1 MLQEREVKVD
11 AKRRSALPVDV
22 MRDAGI
28 NVGDNLVISVMGP
41 GHIVLRTRAAVLA
54 EVRAEIV
61 AAFTDAAPAG
71 PDAIS
76 AMRTERDRDAELV
89 DSLLGADDSRDPVV
103 VQARGAALLDRL
115 GL

>member
-11 AKRRSALPVDV
+11 AKRRSALPVEV

-28 NVGDNLVISVMGP
+28 SIGDNLVISVMGP

-61 AAFTDAAPAG
+61 AAFAQAAPAG
-71 PDAIS
+71 PDAGDAIR
-76 AMRTERDRDAELV
+76 AERDLDAELV
-89 DSLLGADDSRDPVV
+89 DSRLGVDDPRDPDV

>member
-1 MLQEREVKVD
+1 MLKGREVKVD

-28 NVGDNLVISVMGP
+28 AVGDNLVISVVGP
-41 GHIVLRTRAAVLA
+41 GRIMLRTRAAVLD
-54 EVRAEIV
+54 EVRAEII
-61 AAFTDAAPAG
+61 AAFAVEAAIA

-76 AMRTERDRDAELV
+76 VMRGERDKDAERA
-89 DSLLGADDSRDPVV
+89 DGRLGIDEPRDPEV

>member
-28 NVGDNLVISVMGP
+28 SIGDSLVISVLGP

-61 AAFTDAAPAG
+61 AAFTQAAPAG
-71 PDAIS
+71 PDVVA
-76 AMRTERDRDAELV
+76 AMRTERDLDAELV
-89 DSLLGADDSRDPVV
+89 DSRLGVDDLRDPAV
-103 VQARGAALLDRL
+103 VQARGAALLERL